1 LEEQGTIVDIS
12 FLHPFVHDAIEMKS
26 LPISSMIFSF
36 NLCLKTVRTSCFRR
50 SIGNLT
56 KRDSANHDDEQQQ
69 VQLTNSEEHFGKAK
83 DNIIHTLDQVEK
95 KVLYVAEQMIHD
107 EVDILFGKDHG
118 SRRRAAIKKTAFDSG
133 RGASSSEEQQQ
144 QQPQKSLFPN
154 NRPPSKFFYRTMPET
169 KPFSKNKMTVDVK
182 ATTNIPLEPKVLPHS
197 PFLDIMESYAENC
210 HAQFGY

>member
-1 LEEQGTIVDIS
+1 
-12 FLHPFVHDAIEMKS
+12 MKL
-26 LPISSMIFSF
+26 LPISSIIFSF
-36 NLCLKTVRTSCFRR
+36 NPCLKTVRTSCFRR

-56 KRDSANHDDEQQQ
+56 KRDSANHDEQQE

-83 DNIIHTLDQVEK
+83 DNILHTLDRVEK

-118 SRRRAAIKKTAFDSG
+118 SRHRRAAIKKTAFDSG
-133 RGASSSEEQQQ
+133 RRASSEEEQRQQ
-144 QQPQKSLFPN
+144 QKSLFPN
-154 NRPPSKFFYRTMPET
+154 NRPPMHET

-182 ATTNIPLEPKVLPHS
+182 ATTNVPFEPKVLPHS